1 MMCNPYDTQY
11 TDRLV
16 DVAVDASIS
25 QSNLSLFQ
33 PSPAIAVCFRKL
45 GLAHFF
51 GPRTINKARVD
62 ESNSDRCSFTK

>member
-25 QSNLSLFQ
+25 QTNPLSLQ
-33 PSPAIAVCFRKL
+33 PLPAIVVCLRKL
-45 GLAHFF
+45 VSAHLFWSQNNF
-51 GPRTINKARVD
+51 TTSKIADNKA
-62 ESNSDRCSFTK
+62 